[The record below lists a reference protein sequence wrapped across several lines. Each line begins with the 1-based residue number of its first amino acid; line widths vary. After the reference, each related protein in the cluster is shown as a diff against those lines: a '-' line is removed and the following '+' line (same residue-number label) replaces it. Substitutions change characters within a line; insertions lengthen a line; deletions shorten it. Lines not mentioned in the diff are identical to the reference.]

1 MNMYREIKEGDLTPE
16 EAQWITN
23 YESIRTTYDG
33 TGNPAEA
40 SAKQIGGNHYKKH
53 KIQPLDIIDECGLDF
68 YLGNVLKYI
77 LRDKGSKREDIDK
90 AIHYLE
96 LYKERVLD
104 E

>member
-1 MNMYREIKEGDLTPE
+1 MNVYREMKDGDMSPE
-16 EAQWITN
+16 ELQWITD
-23 YESIRTTYDG
+23 YIYLEEGYDG

-40 SAKQIGGNHYKKH
+40 AARQVGGNHYVKY
-53 KIQPLDIIDECGLDF
+53 KIQPLDIIDEYGLDF

-77 LRDKGSKREDIDK
+77 LREKGSKKEDIDK